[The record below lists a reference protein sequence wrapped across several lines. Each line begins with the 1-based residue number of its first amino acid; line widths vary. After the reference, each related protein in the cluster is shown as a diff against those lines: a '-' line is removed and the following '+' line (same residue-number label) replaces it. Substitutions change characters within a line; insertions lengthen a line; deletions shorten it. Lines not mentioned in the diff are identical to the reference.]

1 MFHRKWGALLLV
13 VVLVSGC
20 LTGCGKSAGE
30 EETGCEHEW
39 VDATCTEPK
48 TCSLCSETEGS
59 ALGHT
64 EGPTFCER
72 CNANLTTWDIGEYT
86 DEFKQPTG
94 EYYAYTKVDG
104 TFTNSATNGSP
115 LTAYVQVSNSGFDF
129 LLYEYKSSLVDG
141 TYSTGNVYSISVL
154 DQNGVKHQFTGAMAH
169 NATKLH
175 LYSSYQEKMLEL
187 FSSPGTLKFYLTFEK
202 YGKSTYSFDVDVTGA
217 IGIIYLASTASE

>member
-1 MFHRKWGALLLV
+1 MKKWFALLLAV
-13 VVLVSGC
+13 VMVLCC
-20 LTGCGKSAGE
+20 LTGCGE
-30 EETGCEHEW
+30 EGTGCEHEW

-48 TCSLCSETEGS
+48 TCSLCGETEGA

-64 EGPTFCER
+64 EGSTFCER
-72 CNANLTTWDIGEYT
+72 CKANLTTWDIGEYT
-86 DEFKQPTG
+86 DEFNQPTG
-94 EYYAYTKVDG
+94 EYYAYTKVYG

-129 LLYEYKSSLVDG
+129 LLYEYNSNLVDG
-141 TYSTGNVYSISVL
+141 MYSTGNVYSISVL

-187 FSSPGTLKFYLTFEK
+187 FASPGTLKFYLTFEK